1 MIRGSID
8 TITNKHVAGWIYSD
22 GHKEPLSVEVVIND
36 EVVEKAIAN
45 RPRPDLAAAG
55 FGDGKCGFDI
65 RFKNEVGAL
74 YLPFVQVRLAATDL
88 ELRRWAGAGFR
99 DYFMALYQRYP
110 RAGRSASVY
119 GGFWTDRTDASAV
132 LKGRTDIGTVAA
144 IDANRLARFILDGAI
159 MMNQDMDGVA
169 SSPGK
174 PTTND
179 LTSTVAAT
187 VFDAGM
193 LRHLRAILDDHPV
206 VVRAD
211 LVDSDEE
218 DFRQMSAI
226 EDLPSPA
233 ECLGIIFPAGAKPI
247 SIDVVRGGHR
257 FPEFRPDG
265 LSRWSHADALK
276 KTKTLLSPDMPIDRQ
291 LVAARSAML
300 ISSGAIYRVRG
311 ASGTAVRV
319 LVLPAR
325 LSLLRFY
332 QKAPVG
338 ELTHESGA
346 RIWI

>member
-22 GHKEPLSVEVVIND
+22 AHKEPLSVEVVIND
-36 EVVEKAIAN
+36 EVVERAVAN
-45 RPRPDLAAAG
+45 QPRPDLAAAG

-65 RFKNEVGAL
+65 RFKNEVGSL

-99 DYFMALYQRYP
+99 DYFSALYQRYP

-119 GGFWTDRTDASAV
+119 GGFWTDRTDAAAV
-132 LKGRTDIGTVAA
+132 LKGRTDIGTVAPT
-144 IDANRLARFILDGAI
+144 DANRLARFIQDGVLMMAQDVDGA
-159 MMNQDMDGVA
+159 V
-169 SSPGK
+169 SSEGK
-174 PTTND
+174 PTRSD

-187 VFDAGM
+187 VFDLGM
-193 LRHLRAILDDHPV
+193 LRHLRAILDDHPI

-211 LVDSDEE
+211 IVDSDEE
-218 DFRQMSAI
+218 EFRQMSAI

-233 ECLGIIFPAGAKPI
+233 ECLGIIFPGGEKPI
-247 SIDVVRGGHR
+247 SIDLVRGGHR

-265 LSRWSHADALK
+265 LSRWSHADALN
-276 KTKTLLSPDMPIDRQ
+276 KTRALLSPDMLIDRH
-291 LVAARSAML
+291 LVPRRSALL
-300 ISSGAIYRVRG
+300 IGSGALCRVRG

-319 LVLPAR
+319 LVLPSR

-338 ELTHESGA
+338 ELTHDSGA